1 MAMAAL
7 LATLRALP
15 AHAQTLAEVPGPD
28 HLDRSGISELVFWQ
42 AVNGS
47 ISGTMLGYALF
58 ADDIRKHC
66 DDRPPEAERTPACSR
81 AYGRAGG
88 VNLLG
93 LAAGIS
99 LPLLLTRGKPVPTS
113 TAILINRS
121 TMIGAMHGYIIPFA
135 AGLKPFDPEDPS
147 YELETSD
154 ARWLAGLT
162 LAGDLAGLGT
172 GALLSRRDPLPP
184 GTLSFL
190 GTLHMSVFFA
200 GMTVGM
206 SLPEDRDQDDMRVI
220 SAASLG
226 LADVALAVALAYAD
240 RIDIGRNRVFW
251 LDTGALLGA
260 LAGSAVG
267 AIVSGNQSRPI
278 AISSA
283 IGMGAGMVL
292 AYWGS
297 EGTELWRRR
306 VEPAPGV
313 AIDLE
318 APALRLQPRA
328 DGADSGVSV
337 ALDLIKG
344 RF

>member
-1 MAMAAL
+1 
-7 LATLRALP
+7 
-15 AHAQTLAEVPGPD
+15 
-28 HLDRSGISELVFWQ
+28 
-42 AVNGS
+42 
-47 ISGTMLGYALF
+47 
-58 ADDIRKHC
+58 
-66 DDRPPEAERTPACSR
+66 
-81 AYGRAGG
+81 
-88 VNLLG
+88 
-93 LAAGIS
+93 
-99 LPLLLTRGKPVPTS
+99 
-113 TAILINRS
+113 
-121 TMIGAMHGYIIPFA
+121 
-135 AGLKPFDPEDPS
+135 
-147 YELETSD
+147 
-154 ARWLAGLT
+154 
-162 LAGDLAGLGT
+162 
-172 GALLSRRDPLPP
+172 
-184 GTLSFL
+184 
-190 GTLHMSVFFA
+190 LHMSVFFA